1 MTISKSERKLWKRNM
16 VALIDTNVILNYI
29 TDREDRFRDSS
40 KIVMDLCSQG
50 RVDGY
55 IAFHSL
61 SIIWYSLRIPD
72 EGKRMWL
79 RDICKILTV
88 TGASHEQILE
98 AIDNIQFK
106 DFEVCLQDECARMV
120 NADCLVTCNLKDFK
134 VAKTKVY
141 SPDEFVKLLSLGD
154 Q

>member
-40 KIVMDLCSQG
+40 KIVMYLCSQG

-106 DFEVCLQDECARMV
+106 DFEDCLQDECARMV

>member
-1 MTISKSERKLWKRNM
+1 MTVNKSEGRPWKEKM

-40 KIVMDLCSQG
+40 KAVMDLCSQG
-50 RVDGY
+50 KVDGY

-79 RDICKILTV
+79 KDICKLLTV
-88 TGASHEQILE
+88 AGASHAQVLE
-98 AIDNIQFK
+98 TIENVQFK
-106 DFEVCLQDECARMV
+106 DFE
-120 NADCLVTCNLKDFK
+120 DCL
-134 VAKTKVY
+134 
-141 SPDEFVKLLSLGD
+141 
-154 Q
+154 

>member
-1 MTISKSERKLWKRNM
+1 M

-40 KIVMDLCSQG
+40 RMVMDLCSQG
-50 RVDGY
+50 KVDGY

-79 RDICKILTV
+79 KDICKILTV

-98 AIDNIQFK
+98 AIDNVEFK
-106 DFEVCLQDECARMV
+106 DFEDCLQDECAQEV
-120 NADCLVTCNLKDFK
+120 SADYIVTRNVDDFNHSR
-134 VAKTKVY
+134 VQAIT
-141 SPDEFVKLLSLGD
+141 PEEFLQRD
-154 Q
+154 I

>member
-98 AIDNIQFK
+98 AIDNIQFA
-106 DFEVCLQDECARMV
+106 DFEDCLQDECARMV

>member
-1 MTISKSERKLWKRNM
+1 M

-106 DFEVCLQDECARMV
+106 DFEDCLQDECAKEIS
-120 NADCLVTCNLKDFK
+120 ADFIVTRNIEDFRSSKVKAITPQDLLVLVREDK
-134 VAKTKVY
+134 
-141 SPDEFVKLLSLGD
+141 
-154 Q
+154 